1 MRIAAGII
9 LIVLGMVGLVGLVLG
24 PSYSSIDPSIVPWRI
39 ISGGFL
45 VTGGVYCLKRR
56 YWRLCLASAL
66 LALVIGISSAIFSVV
81 VPSLYRTVFPAWVF
95 MAWGTWVMLAGA
107 AISTIFIYRRKKQ
120 WQKPEASP
128 DFSDGQHLRGQA

>member
-9 LIVLGMVGLVGLVLG
+9 LMVLGMVGLVGLVLG
-24 PSYSSIDPSIVPWRI
+24 LSHSSIDLSIVPWRI

-66 LALVIGISSAIFSVV
+66 LALLIGISSAIFSVV
-81 VPSLYRTVFPAWVF
+81 GASLYGPVPPTWVF
-95 MAWGTWVMLAGA
+95 MVWGTWVMLAGA
-107 AISTIFIYRRKKQ
+107 AISTIFIYRTKKQ
-120 WQKPEASP
+120 WQKSETSPELHG
-128 DFSDGQHLRGQA
+128 GQNSQGQA